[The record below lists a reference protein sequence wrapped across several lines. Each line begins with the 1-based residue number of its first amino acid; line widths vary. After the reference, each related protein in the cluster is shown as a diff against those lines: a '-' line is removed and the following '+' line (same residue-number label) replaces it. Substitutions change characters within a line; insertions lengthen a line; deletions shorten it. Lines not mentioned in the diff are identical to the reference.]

1 MVGSTLRIVG
11 STVRMVGSKVRM
23 VGSTVRMVGSTV
35 RMVGRQWGDS
45 ENGGET
51 VKVLIFCWSWLRSDW
66 QTAAIHNEKDGNLS
80 CQERKPGK

>member
-1 MVGSTLRIVG
+1 
-11 STVRMVGSKVRM
+11 
-23 VGSTVRMVGSTV
+23 
-35 RMVGRQWGDS
+35 MVGRQWGDS

-51 VKVLIFCWSWLRSDW
+51 VKVLIFCWNWLRSDW